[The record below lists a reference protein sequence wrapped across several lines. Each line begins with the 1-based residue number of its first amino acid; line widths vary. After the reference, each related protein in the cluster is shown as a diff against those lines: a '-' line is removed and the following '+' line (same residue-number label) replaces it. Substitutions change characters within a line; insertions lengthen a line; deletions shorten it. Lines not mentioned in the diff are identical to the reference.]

1 MSRRGMPVTKR
12 MREERRAR
20 AEKAK
25 AEYDKLSIDEK
36 LAKLPV
42 DGAKRQRARL
52 EALKQAAMAKPVEKV
67 ESTTDPSDG
76 KKSKK
81 GKKQS

>member
-1 MSRRGMPVTKR
+1 MSSRKQPVTKQIR
-12 MREERRAR
+12 SERRAR
-20 AEKAK
+20 AEKAHE
-25 AEYDKLSIDEK
+25 EYNKLSIDEK

-52 EALKQAAMAKPVEKV
+52 EALKQAALAKPVEKAG
-67 ESTTDPSDG
+67 STVDSSEE